1 MKTVAM
7 ATIALMMLA
16 GIALADQ
23 SSCALTEVEVKIV
36 SNVSVGGSD
45 HVNLGEYQQGDI
57 PADLTFQVESNCE
70 AVKLCV
76 FATDLY
82 KGNPDDPNNPYSI
95 PVDVDQPVI
104 IDAPGTNPVAQ
115 VEPELPW
122 DGQATGDDKINGMPT
137 HKTVC
142 VEFESSNNGQFGRK
156 AVGVELHYNQADME
170 LPRGFYSGWVK
181 VCGMVDLLF

>member
-104 IDAPGTNPVAQ
+104 IDAPGTNPRDWAVA
-115 VEPELPW
+115 
-122 DGQATGDDKINGMPT
+122 K
-137 HKTVC
+137 
-142 VEFESSNNGQFGRK
+142 GRLTTE
-156 AVGVELHYNQADME
+156 AQ
-170 LPRGFYSGWVK
+170 RGKGR
-181 VCGMVDLLF
+181 GTAEGAEEARRGAED